1 MSSMPTVCQRIIS
14 KRIVLLYICLFTC
27 SYHVFYYT
35 MYVNEKRPKGL
46 ERPDQAQVGGG
57 VMPTGKHLPFAHLI
71 GFPLSAFLTDR
82 ICEQ

>member
-1 MSSMPTVCQRIIS
+1 
-14 KRIVLLYICLFTC
+14 
-27 SYHVFYYT
+27 

-57 VMPTGKHLPFAHLI
+57 VMPTGKRLLLTHLI
-71 GFPLSAFLTDR
+71 GYPLSAFLTDR